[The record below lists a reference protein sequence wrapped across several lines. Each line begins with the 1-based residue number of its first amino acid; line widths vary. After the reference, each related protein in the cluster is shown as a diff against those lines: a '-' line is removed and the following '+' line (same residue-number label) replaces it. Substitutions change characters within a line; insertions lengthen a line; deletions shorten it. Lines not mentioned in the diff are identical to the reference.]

1 MSISI
6 ITWKEGYYDDY
17 LQIMKNNSIIY
28 YGYWYSILSKKKYMG
43 LELNYG
49 IKNNKCDTILTK
61 YKENFFTIPDKDE
74 IYKYNYDYIPVKFNK
89 KELLKIISK
98 YEIKDIRKINY
109 FDLIIEWV
117 KLSGI
122 KDYFTTLEEY
132 KKYLKRDIY
141 YIEIDEIN
149 SKIEELFEVLFEM
162 KNKKIVEIESKNYE
176 IVNVYLNSGIIW
188 KAFLRNGEKIYLNT
202 EFQISLDVT
211 DIFNKYGD

>member
-98 YEIKDIRKINY
+98 DEIKDIRKINY

-202 EFQISLDVT
+202 EFQISLNVT

>member
-89 KELLKIISK
+89 KEL
-98 YEIKDIRKINY
+98 
-109 FDLIIEWV
+109 F
-117 KLSGI
+117 
-122 KDYFTTLEEY
+122 
-132 KKYLKRDIY
+132 
-141 YIEIDEIN
+141 
-149 SKIEELFEVLFEM
+149 
-162 KNKKIVEIESKNYE
+162 
-176 IVNVYLNSGIIW
+176 
-188 KAFLRNGEKIYLNT
+188 
-202 EFQISLDVT
+202 
-211 DIFNKYGD
+211 

>member
-1 MSISI
+1 
-6 ITWKEGYYDDY
+6 
-17 LQIMKNNSIIY
+17 
-28 YGYWYSILSKKKYMG
+28 MG

-98 YEIKDIRKINY
+98 DEIKDIRKINY

>member
-98 YEIKDIRKINY
+98 DEIKDIRKINY

>member
-1 MSISI
+1 MDIGI
-6 ITWKEGYYDDY
+6 
-17 LQIMKNNSIIY
+17 QFFQ
-28 YGYWYSILSKKKYMG
+28 KKKYMG

-98 YEIKDIRKINY
+98 DEIKDIRKINY

>member
-98 YEIKDIRKINY
+98 DEIKDIRRINY

>member
-6 ITWKEGYYDDY
+6 ITWKERYYDDY

-98 YEIKDIRKINY
+98 DEIKDIRKINY

>member
-98 YEIKDIRKINY
+98 DEIKDIRKINY

-211 DIFNKYGD
+211 DIFNKDGD

>member
-98 YEIKDIRKINY
+98 DEIKDIRKINY

-122 KDYFTTLEEY
+122 KDYFTTLEE
-132 KKYLKRDIY
+132 
-141 YIEIDEIN
+141 
-149 SKIEELFEVLFEM
+149 
-162 KNKKIVEIESKNYE
+162 
-176 IVNVYLNSGIIW
+176 
-188 KAFLRNGEKIYLNT
+188 
-202 EFQISLDVT
+202 
-211 DIFNKYGD
+211 

>member
-28 YGYWYSILSKKKYMG
+28 YGYWYSILSKKYMG

-98 YEIKDIRKINY
+98 DEIKDIRKINY

>member
-98 YEIKDIRKINY
+98 DEIKDIRKINY

-122 KDYFTTLEEY
+122 KPYFTTLEEY

>member
-1 MSISI
+1 
-6 ITWKEGYYDDY
+6 
-17 LQIMKNNSIIY
+17 MKNNSIIY

-98 YEIKDIRKINY
+98 DEIKDIRKINY